1 MPANKSA
8 PKKTRFAVIL
18 AGGKGERFWPLSREA
33 SPKQLLALFDKQSF
47 LQHTVD
53 RIKPIVPMNNIFV
66 ITNQAQAAAVS
77 KQLPRLPKD
86 NVVAEPCGRD
96 TCPAVALA
104 AALVGARSTTGTM
117 AILPADHVIPEK
129 SVKKFQR
136 NLKESFDLAERG
148 QAIVTIGIKP
158 TSPETGYGYIKMGD
172 PLPPLKDRKAY
183 KSTFSV
189 VQQFVEKPNYDR
201 AVEYLN
207 DGGYRWNAGMFIF
220 SFETIAE
227 SLLKH
232 QKPLHEACERWFH
245 AAAIPAKL
253 KRVLKKD
260 YPHIKKV
267 SFDYGVMEHAHN
279 VLVADGDFD
288 WDDLGAWPAL
298 SRHLK
303 ADREGNCAEA
313 DFVHVDSARNVIFD
327 ARAKKNRNPIAVV
340 GLRDCVIVQTDDTT
354 LVAHKKATAKMR
366 DLVAK
371 LAADKAYRKLT

>member
-8 PKKTRFAVIL
+8 PKKNRFAVIL

-220 SFETIAE
+220 SFATIAE

>member
-1 MPANKSA
+1 MPVKKNAPNKN
-8 PKKTRFAVIL
+8 RFAVIL

-33 SPKQLLALFDKQSF
+33 TPKQLLALFDKQSF
-47 LQHTVD
+47 LQHTVE
-53 RIKPIVPMNNIFV
+53 RIKPIVPLKNIFV
-66 ITNQAQAAAVS
+66 ITNQAQAAAVR

-104 AALVGARSTTGTM
+104 AALVGARCTTGTM

-136 NLKESFDLAERG
+136 NLEESFDLAERG
-148 QAIVTIGIKP
+148 QAIITIGIKP

-172 PLPPLKDRKAY
+172 PLPPPKDRKTY
-183 KSTFSV
+183 KSTFRV
-189 VQQFVEKPNYDR
+189 VQRFVEKPNYDR

-220 SFETIAE
+220 SFATIAE

-245 AAAIPAKL
+245 AAASPAKL
-253 KRVLKKD
+253 KRALAKD
-260 YPHIKKV
+260 YPSLKKV

-298 SRHLK
+298 ARHLK
-303 ADREGNCAEA
+303 ADSEGNCAEA

-327 ARAKKNRNPIAVV
+327 ARSKKNRKPIAVV
-340 GLRDCVIVQTDDTT
+340 GVRDCVIVQTDDTT

-366 DLVAK
+366 ELVAK
-371 LAADKAYRKLT
+371 LAADKAYRNLT

>member
-1 MPANKSA
+1 MPAKKSA
-8 PKKTRFAVIL
+8 PEKNRFAVIL

-53 RIKPIVPMNNIFV
+53 RIKPIVPINNIFV
-66 ITNQAQAAAVS
+66 ITNQAQATAVR
-77 KQLPRLPKD
+77 KQLPGLPKD

-104 AALVGARSTTGTM
+104 AALVGARSATGTM

-129 SVKKFQR
+129 SVKKFQS

-172 PLPPLKDRKAY
+172 SLPPPKDRKAY

-220 SFETIAE
+220 SFATIAE

-245 AAAIPAKL
+245 AAASPAKL

>member
-1 MPANKSA
+1 
-8 PKKTRFAVIL
+8 
-18 AGGKGERFWPLSREA
+18 
-33 SPKQLLALFDKQSF
+33 
-47 LQHTVD
+47 
-53 RIKPIVPMNNIFV
+53 MNNIFV

-129 SVKKFQR
+129 SIKKFQR

-172 PLPPLKDRKAY
+172 PLPPPKDRKAY

-220 SFETIAE
+220 SFATIAE

-245 AAAIPAKL
+245 AAASPAKL

-371 LAADKAYRKLT
+371 LAADIAYRKLT

>member
-1 MPANKSA
+1 MPT
-8 PKKTRFAVIL
+8 KKTAKDKDRFAVIL

-33 SPKQLLALFDKQSF
+33 TPKQLLALFDKQSF
-47 LQHTVD
+47 LQHTVE
-53 RIKPIVPMNNIFV
+53 RIKPIVPLNNIFV
-66 ITNQAQAAAVS
+66 ITNQAQAAAVR

-104 AALVGARSTTGTM
+104 AALVGARSTTGKM
-117 AILPADHVIPEK
+117 AVLPADHVIPEK

-136 NLKESFDLAERG
+136 NLEESYDLAERG

-158 TSPETGYGYIKMGD
+158 TAPETGYGYIKMGD
-172 PLPPLKDRKAY
+172 PLPPPKDRKAY
-183 KSTFSV
+183 KSKFSV
-189 VQQFVEKPNYDR
+189 VQRFVEKPNYDR

-207 DGGYRWNAGMFIF
+207 NGDYRWNAGMFIF
-220 SFETIAE
+220 SFATIAE

-232 QKPLHEACERWFH
+232 QKLLHEACERWFH
-245 AAAIPAKL
+245 AATSPSKL

-260 YPHIKKV
+260 YPTLKKV

-279 VLVADGDFD
+279 VLVADGDFG

-298 SRHLK
+298 ARHLK
-303 ADREGNCAEA
+303 SDREGNCADA
-313 DFVHVDSARNVIFD
+313 NFVHVDSARNVIFD
-327 ARAKKNRNPIAVV
+327 SRAKKNRNPIAVV
-340 GLRDCVIVQTDDTT
+340 GLRDCVIVQTDDAT

-371 LAADKAYRKLT
+371 LAADKTYRKLT

>member
-1 MPANKSA
+1 MPAKKSV
-8 PKKTRFAVIL
+8 PDKNRFAVIL

-33 SPKQLLALFDKQSF
+33 TPKQLLALFDKQSF

-53 RIKPIVPMNNIFV
+53 RIKPIVPLNNIFV
-66 ITNQAQAAAVS
+66 ITNQAQAAAVR

-172 PLPPLKDRKAY
+172 PLPPPKDRKAY

-220 SFETIAE
+220 SFATIAE

-245 AAAIPAKL
+245 AAASPAKL